1 MTTAMDEKPAAKSS
15 APGKTTVEKATAN
28 GAEGKSGT
36 RVPKPDQQAHRAKV
50 DALSQ
55 RIKDAQA
62 KQVQQEISNDRKFT

>member
-15 APGKTTVEKATAN
+15 AAGKNNAEKANAT
-28 GAEGKSGT
+28 GAEGKSGA
-36 RVPKPDQQAHRAKV
+36 RVPKPDQQAHRSKV

-62 KQVQQEISNDRKFT
+62 KQVQQEIPNDRKFT